1 MCGIEDNI
9 FGIRIGTRSD
19 GDGCQYADVA
29 EAHYDLDYK
38 QFELEH
44 TDGSYTIIIPSAP
57 VAELY
62 FGKNVK
68 RFTY

>member
-9 FGIRIGTRSD
+9 FEILFGTQSD
-19 GDGCQYADVA
+19 KDGNQYTDVSKV
-29 EAHYDLDYK
+29 HYDTEYQ

-68 RFTY
+68 RVEY